1 MPTGE
6 AVVVVGASVA
16 GASFVAEARALGH
29 RGPIVVIDAD
39 PDAPYDRPP
48 LSKGFLT
55 SDDQRPA
62 APWWNEDCR
71 LVNGRA
77 LGLDTEAGRVQV
89 KMADGSVQGISG
101 GRFVIATGSTP
112 VRLPD
117 EPESVLRLRTADDAR
132 RLRTSVRPGVSATII
147 GAGTVGT
154 ELASSLTNAGCRV
167 SVVDKADHP
176 LERLLGG
183 HLGAE
188 TTQWLTGAGVD
199 VHLGRSIDGIAG
211 DGGGWRVQLDDDVL
225 LRSDLLISA
234 VGTRP
239 RTAWLENS
247 GLHISNGIKCDGDG
261 RALGSD
267 GDPIGSV
274 YAVGDVAAWQDG
286 NGIHRRRE
294 DWTSAQRQGRHVAKQ
309 LFGDAP
315 PPADRELPY
324 LWTHQFGRR
333 IQILGT
339 PDRDARLVQH
349 VDVPERR
356 AAFYSMES
364 DGRPTAWV
372 AVNTPREFARAM
384 HDAIQLVT

>member
-6 AVVVVGASVA
+6 AVVVIGASVA
-16 GASFVAEARALGH
+16 GASFVSEARALGH

-48 LSKGFLT
+48 LSKDFLT
-55 SDDQRPA
+55 SADQRPA
-62 APWWNEDCR
+62 APWWNGDCR
-71 LVNGRA
+71 VVNGRA
-77 LGLDTEAGRVQV
+77 LHLDTAAGRVQV
-89 KMADGSVQGISG
+89 TMADGSVQGVSG
-101 GRFVIATGSTP
+101 ARFVIATGSSP
-112 VRLPD
+112 VRLPH

-132 RLRTSVRPGVSATII
+132 RLRNSVRPGASATII

-167 SVVDKADHP
+167 SVVDKAAHP

-183 HLGAE
+183 HLGSE

-199 VHLGRSIDGIAG
+199 VHLGSSINGITR
-211 DGGGWRVQLDDDVL
+211 DGGGWTVQLDDVR
-225 LRSDLLISA
+225 LRSDILVSA

-239 RTAWLENS
+239 CTAWLENS
-247 GLHISNGIKCDGDG
+247 GVDISNGIKCDGDG
-261 RALGSD
+261 RALGSG

-274 YAVGDVAAWQDG
+274 YAIGDVASWQDG
-286 NGIHRRRE
+286 NGHHRRRE
-294 DWTSAQRQGRHVAKQ
+294 DWTSAQRQGRHVAQ
-309 LFGDAP
+309 HVFGDA

-324 LWTHQFGRR
+324 FWTHQFGRR

-349 VDVPERR
+349 VDIPERR
-356 AAFYSMES
+356 AAFYTMES

-384 HDAIQLVT
+384 HDAVQLVT

>member
-6 AVVVVGASVA
+6 AVVVIGASVA
-16 GASFVAEARALGH
+16 GASFVTEARALGH

-48 LSKGFLT
+48 LSKDFLA
-55 SDDQRPA
+55 SDDLRPA
-62 APWWNEDCR
+62 APWWTGDCR

-77 LGLDTEAGRVQV
+77 LSLDPEAGSVQV

-101 GRFVIATGSTP
+101 ARFVIATGSSP
-112 VRLPD
+112 VRLPG
-117 EPESVLRLRTADDAR
+117 EPEGVLRLRTADDAR
-132 RLRTSVRPGVSATII
+132 RLRDSVRAGASATII

-199 VHLGRSIDGIAG
+199 VHLGTPINGIARG
-211 DGGGWRVQLDDDVL
+211 GGGWSVQLDDAL

-239 RTAWLENS
+239 CTAWLENS
-247 GLHISNGIKCDGDG
+247 GLDISNGIKCDGDG
-261 RALGSD
+261 RALGSAD
-267 GDPIGSV
+267 APIGSV
-274 YAVGDVAAWQDG
+274 YAVGDVASWQDVNG
-286 NGIHRRRE
+286 NHRRRE

-324 LWTHQFGRR
+324 FWTHQFGRR

-349 VDVPERR
+349 VDIPERR
-356 AAFYSMES
+356 AAFYTMES

>member
-6 AVVVVGASVA
+6 AVVVIGASVA
-16 GASFVAEARALGH
+16 GASFVTEARALGH

-48 LSKGFLT
+48 LSKEFLT
-55 SDDQRPA
+55 SDDQQPA
-62 APWWNEDCR
+62 APWWNGDCR

-77 LGLDTEAGRVQV
+77 LGLDAEAGRVQV

-101 GRFVIATGSTP
+101 ARIVIATGSTP

-132 RLRTSVRPGVSATII
+132 RLRASARADASVIII

-154 ELASSLTNAGCRV
+154 ELASSLTDAGCRV
-167 SVVDKADHP
+167 SVVDRADHP

-183 HLGAE
+183 HLGSE
-188 TTQWLTGAGVD
+188 TTQWLTGAGVE
-199 VHLGRSIDGIAG
+199 VHFGTSINRINR
-211 DGGGWRVQLDDDVL
+211 DGGGWSVQLDDAL
-225 LRSDLLISA
+225 LRSDILISA

-239 RTAWLENS
+239 CTGWLENS
-247 GLHISNGIKCDGDG
+247 GLDISDGIMCDGDG

-267 GDPIGSV
+267 GDPVAAV
-274 YAVGDVAAWQDG
+274 YAIGDVASWQDG
-286 NGIHRRRE
+286 NGKHRRRE
-294 DWTSAQRQGRHVAKQ
+294 DWTSAQRQGSHVAKQ

-315 PPADRELPY
+315 PPDRELPY
-324 LWTHQFGRR
+324 FWTRQFGRR

-349 VDVPERR
+349 VDIPERR
-356 AAFYSMES
+356 AAFYTIES

-384 HDAIQLVT
+384 QDAIQLVV